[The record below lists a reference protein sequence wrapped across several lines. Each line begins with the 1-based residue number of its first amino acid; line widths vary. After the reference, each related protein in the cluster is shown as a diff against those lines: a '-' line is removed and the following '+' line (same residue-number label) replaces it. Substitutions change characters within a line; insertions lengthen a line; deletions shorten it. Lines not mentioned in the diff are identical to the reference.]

1 MKKLLLVL
9 ATVFLG
15 PAITFAN
22 GNHEHMG
29 DWGHMMAGGMF
40 MWIIFLI
47 IIAVVILLIVQG
59 TKSTSSGSSSR
70 ESFVNSVPLFLLSF
84 AQINTPVLPIFVIVA
99 Y

>member
-29 DWGHMMAGGMF
+29 DWGHMKDTTFTALPQNK
-40 MWIIFLI
+40 IT
-47 IIAVVILLIVQG
+47 ILFRNFCPVFV
-59 TKSTSSGSSSR
+59 KSYVLDLH
-70 ESFVNSVPLFLLSF
+70 F
-84 AQINTPVLPIFVIVA
+84 QI
-99 Y
+99 

>member
-1 MKKLLLVL
+1 MKRVLLVL

-84 AQINTPVLPIFVIVA
+84 PQINTPVLPIFVIVA